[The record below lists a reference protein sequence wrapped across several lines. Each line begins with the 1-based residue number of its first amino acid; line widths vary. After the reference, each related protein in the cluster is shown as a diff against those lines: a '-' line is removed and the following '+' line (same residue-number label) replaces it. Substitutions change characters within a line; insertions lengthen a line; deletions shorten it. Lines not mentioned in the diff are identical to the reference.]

1 MPEGE
6 EKMKQINGI
15 IMQYFEWY
23 MDCKQNLWNDI
34 AENAEKIANLG
45 ITAIWLPPAYK
56 GINGKD
62 EVGYGAY
69 DVYDLGEFD
78 QKGTI
83 KTKYGSK
90 EEYLNCIIA
99 LKQSG
104 IESYADIVL
113 NHKMG
118 ADMLQT
124 IPAEKVDWGNHN
136 EIISGQETVRVAT
149 KFIFPGRKH
158 KYSDFEW
165 NWTHFDGIDYDEKS
179 KEHAIFKFKNKNWNQ
194 AVDEEY
200 GNYDYLMGA
209 DIDFTNP
216 EVIEECIKWGKWY
229 LDLTKV
235 NGLRL
240 DAVKHIPAGFYK
252 DWIRTLRE
260 QTKEELFTVGEYW
273 TGDVSKLHRYITETE
288 GEISLFDVPLHYNL
302 ATASKTENYDLSKI
316 FEHTLVGENS
326 SKAVT
331 FVDNHDTQPGQALE
345 SFVERWFKPA
355 AYSLILLRN
364 QGYPCVFY
372 GDFYGIP
379 HDNIEPLE
387 ELKTLIKLRKE
398 KAYGEQHDYFDHPNY
413 IGWTREGDDEHIKS
427 GLAVVI
433 SNAGDGEKRMYIGTR
448 FAGEKFIDCLE
459 RCEEEVIIDNEGY
472 GNFKLKGK
480 GASVWIKI

>member
-1 MPEGE
+1 
-6 EKMKQINGI
+6 MKQINGI

-23 MDCKQNLWNDI
+23 MDCKQNLWNNI

-62 EVGYGAY
+62 EVGYGTY

-78 QKGTI
+78 QKVTI

-124 IPAEKVDWGNHN
+124 IPAEKVDWGDHN

-149 KFIFPGRKH
+149 KFTFPGRKH

-216 EVIEECIKWGKWY
+216 EVIEECTKWGKWY

-345 SFVERWFKPA
+345 SFV
-355 AYSLILLRN
+355 
-364 QGYPCVFY
+364 
-372 GDFYGIP
+372 
-379 HDNIEPLE
+379 
-387 ELKTLIKLRKE
+387 
-398 KAYGEQHDYFDHPNY
+398 
-413 IGWTREGDDEHIKS
+413 
-427 GLAVVI
+427 
-433 SNAGDGEKRMYIGTR
+433 
-448 FAGEKFIDCLE
+448 
-459 RCEEEVIIDNEGY
+459 
-472 GNFKLKGK
+472 
-480 GASVWIKI
+480 